1 MMIKKYMPIV
11 AFLLVL
17 FPLRLFAQDFK
28 VENFRENITDMTA
41 SASGIKDL
49 NGKTAALIRFVV
61 RDVNFEFDANN
72 GILRQENKTGEVWL
86 FVPEKTKRIT
96 ISHPVLGVL
105 RGYELPVAIQSK
117 TTYDADIV
125 ITNETFLQSLLQQA
139 GHIDMAN
146 GSGGQN
152 PTNDNDILPKKD
164 DSEVAYTVPPA
175 VLPEDTI
182 PSITTPALNE
192 TADEVPPTPVPASTT
207 TKAKKSEVHFTVGA
221 GYSFM
226 GVKGVSV
233 SAGLDIGTFF
243 LSADYIF
250 GNEKVKDVVA
260 KTSYTVESYDYSAN
274 KFAVRLGGNSS
285 PKSVVQFLPQAGIA
299 FTSVKGSSNLKQSY
313 SETYFDKANVMSVT
327 VGLGLRIMLGKT
339 VCLYVTPQYEYP
351 VKPDDVFKAIKEADS
366 TIKHWGQSFNVN
378 AGLLLRF

>member
-1 MMIKKYMPIV
+1 MTHNRLLFITCLFLWPFL
-11 AFLLVL
+11 AFSQS
-17 FPLRLFAQDFK
+17 QDFV
-28 VENFRENITDMTA
+28 VENFHENTTDL
-41 SASGIKDL
+41 SAVSSNIRDL
-49 NGKTAALIRFVV
+49 NGTPAGLIRFVV
-61 RDVNFEFDANN
+61 RDTKFQFDANL
-72 GILRQENKTGEVWL
+72 GILHQEKKTGEVWL
-86 FVPEKTKRIT
+86 FVPQGTRRVT
-96 ISHPVLGVL
+96 ISHPYLGVL

-125 ITNETFLQSLLQQA
+125 ITNQTYLQSLLQQA

-164 DSEVAYTVPPA
+164 DSEVAYTAPPA
-175 VLPEDTI
+175 VQPEDSI
-182 PSITTPALNE
+182 PSVTTPSWNE
-192 TADEVPPTPVPASTT
+192 TQDVLPPTPVPASTT

-260 KTSYTVESYDYSAN
+260 KTSYTVESYDYTAN
-274 KFAVRLGGNSS
+274 RFAVRLGGNSS

-313 SETYFDKANVMSVT
+313 SDTYFDKANVMSVT